1 MFVPKVLVST
11 YSTGDL
17 GVRAEQAAALAN
29 RAYRR
34 RMRWSNV
41 VSRGVAAGERH
52 FLGPCGGCV
61 ARMRGLD
68 SGRDASINDE
78 DVT

>member
-1 MFVPKVLVST
+1 VVL
-11 YSTGDL
+11 
-17 GVRAEQAAALAN
+17 
-29 RAYRR
+29 
-34 RMRWSNV
+34 
-41 VSRGVAAGERH
+41 RGVAAGERH
-52 FLGPCGGCV
+52 FMGLCGGCV